1 MHHFIAALLLFSAEP
16 APVDMPRVLDDRLQL
31 ELICQ
36 NPDVVTPV
44 GLTIDAKGR
53 LLVVESHTHFPPK
66 DYAGPPH
73 DRILLID
80 PSEKP
85 AKPRVWFEGT
95 KHTMSVARGPDDAIY
110 VATRSEIFRLRDTD
124 GDDRAD
130 ERTRI
135 AHLETT
141 GNYPHN
147 GLAGFAFR
155 AVGDGK
161 HEMIFG
167 FGENLGA
174 DYKLIGTDG
183 TALAGGGEGGNVYAC
198 LLDGSKL
205 RRIATGFWNPF
216 AQTFDGNGNLFVVDN
231 DPDSRPPCRLLHVV
245 EGGNYGFQFR
255 HGRRGMH
262 PFTAWNGELPG
273 TLPMVC
279 GTGEA
284 PSAIVYYP
292 GDSGLPA
299 EFVGSI
305 LTTSWGDHRIER
317 YAASSGS
324 GFRPYAH
331 IQAVMTPV
339 VVGGENFRPVGMT
352 IGPDGAI
359 YFSDWVD
366 KSYTLHGK
374 GRIWKLARRRPPD
387 AVDRAQIQK
396 ARNDLDLDGISCGT
410 EPEWHK
416 ILNRLKSGQSSLD
429 QLAPGNPFAYQF
441 FSHLISER
449 LRQYKQNEFNAA
461 EFLRHE
467 VPNGD
472 AECLIWAAVAARDA
486 NPANAKPLVTIL
498 LSHDEPR
505 VRLLG
510 VMWVGNDGLTE
521 FRDDIVKGLSKPGL
535 TRELFEC
542 SLAALEMLEPKT
554 TRFALPVLDSKRKNS
569 GDYFALQT
577 LKNPDSSAE
586 LKRFALKTLP
596 ADHPELKFDLLKQLA
611 ADADAAMRIEAMRT
625 LRERPATER
634 GDVLR
639 SIAADAARDVA
650 DRAEAVIGL
659 NADDSADRA
668 VLESLASNQDAR
680 IAGESRR
687 LLRPATKDERSAA
700 DRIAALSPNLGD
712 AAAGERL
719 FFHPRFASCYRCHE
733 YAGRGAKIGPD
744 LTTIHRTAT
753 REKILQSILDPSREV
768 GPSFVPWLIETTDGR
783 ALTGLY
789 VGEEVDGRHRYA
801 DASGKIFFVH
811 PNEIERREAA
821 KQSIMPADL
830 GKTLTDEELRD
841 LAAFLLRAE

>member
-1 MHHFIAALLLFSAEP
+1 MPKLLFLLTLLAAEP
-16 APVDMPRVLDDRLQL
+16 TPVDMPRVLDDRLEL
-31 ELICQ
+31 ELVCQ
-36 NPDVVTPV
+36 NPDIVTPV

-155 AVGDGK
+155 QVDGK
-161 HEMIFG
+161 QEMIFG

-174 DYKLIGTDG
+174 DYKLIGSDG
-183 TALAGGGEGGNVYAC
+183 ASLAGGGEGGNVYAC

-216 AQTFDGNGNLFVVDN
+216 AQAFGSAGNLFVVDN

-284 PSAIVYYP
+284 PCAITFDY
-292 GDSGLPA
+292 GLPDDNDLGDLHGYLL
-299 EFVGSI
+299 V
-305 LTTSWGDHRIER
+305 TSWGDHRIER
-317 YAASSGS
+317 YTLRSRGDS
-324 GFRPYAH
+324 F
-331 IQAVMTPV
+331 
-339 VVGGENFRPVGMT
+339 VGDMKTLVIGDENFRPVGMA
-352 IGPDGAI
+352 GSLQSAL
-359 YFSDWVD
+359 YFTDWVD

-374 GRIWKLARRRPPD
+374 GRIWKLSLKPHSDRTGKSRGGFSYLTTGDETLTPD
-387 AVDRAQIQK
+387 EQK
-396 ARNDLDLDGISCGT
+396 AELRKHWANLTANDPHDPFRWQSASQGLLLWLRTQPPLDDRGLATFLT
-410 EPEWHK
+410 EFTSAKNTET
-416 ILNRLKSGQSSLD
+416 I
-429 QLAPGNPFAYQF
+429 
-441 FSHLISER
+441 
-449 LRQYKQNEFNAA
+449 
-461 EFLRHE
+461 
-467 VPNGD
+467 
-472 AECLIWAAVAARDA
+472 IWAAVAARDA
-486 NPANAKPLVTIL
+486 NPANVKPLVPYL
-498 LSHDEPR
+498 LNHDEPR

-521 FRDDIVKGLSKPGL
+521 FRDEVVKGLSKPGL

-554 TRFALPVLDSKRKNS
+554 SRFALPVVDNKRKDS
-569 GDYFALQT
+569 GDYFAIEA
-577 LKNPDSSAE
+577 LKNPDSSTE
-586 LKRFALKTLP
+586 LRRFALKTLP
-596 ADHPELKFDLLKQLA
+596 PNHPELKFDLLRQLA
-611 ADADAAMRIEAMRT
+611 TDADSQMRIEAIRT
-625 LRERPATER
+625 LRERPATEC

-639 SIAADAARDVA
+639 SIATDAARDVA
-650 DRAEAVIGL
+650 ERAEAVIGL

-668 VLESLASNQDAR
+668 VLESLVSKQEAR

-700 DRIAALSPNLGD
+700 DRISALSPTVGD

-744 LTTIHRTAT
+744 LTTIHRTASG
-753 REKILQSILDPSREV
+753 EKILQSILEPSREI

-801 DASGKIFFVH
+801 DAAGKIFLVH
-811 PNEIERREAA
+811 PNEIDRREAA

-830 GKTLTDEELRD
+830 GKTLTDAELRD
-841 LAAFLLRAE
+841 LAAFLLKAD